1 MDRRGGLDGDG
12 HAHRGRLTLD
22 VRDISV
28 VEPSFAGSLSL
39 HYKTPLSD
47 EVLTR
52 VPQRSFAFDVPP
64 PVRLLR
70 LRRAPHVVAQN
81 ASANLRSGQ

>member
-1 MDRRGGLDGDG
+1 MVTATLDEDG
-12 HAHRGRLTLD
+12 LTLD

-64 PVRLLR
+64 KFVY
-70 LRRAPHVVAQN
+70 
-81 ASANLRSGQ
+81 SACGVPRT